1 MEVKDIANEIRDAR
15 KHTNHILAENR
26 YKDLVVNL
34 ETEIGMIETELEDMV
49 LTIKN
54 QGSIEQHI
62 NKIAYRVGVIRGRL
76 DE

>member
-1 MEVKDIANEIRDAR
+1 MEVKDIANEIKDAR
-15 KHTNHILAENR
+15 KHTNYILAHNK

-34 ETEIGMIETELEDMV
+34 EKEIGMIETELEDMV

-54 QGSIEQHI
+54 QGSIEHHI
-62 NKIAYRVGVIRGRL
+62 NKIAYRVGVIKGRL

>member
-1 MEVKDIANEIRDAR
+1 MEVKDIANEIKDAR
-15 KHTNHILAENR
+15 KHTNYILAHNKH
-26 YKDLVVNL
+26 KDLVVNL
-34 ETEIGMIETELEDMV
+34 KTEISMIETELEDMV

-62 NKIAYRVGVIRGRL
+62 NKIAYRVGVIKGRL